1 VAFLTLLIA
10 SLVVGFLGHRDA
22 PKLSSEGKGTLFAS
36 FIGAATYNVITGQR
50 LSDVAWFLVFAE
62 TTALVVTT
70 GHPKRLLPN
79 GFLDFAEDDPRRE
92 QHERREKLYGWVFGL
107 IVMSVAIYVIFTSP
121 TPYD

>member
-1 VAFLTLLIA
+1 MAFLTLLIT
-10 SLVVGFLGHRDA
+10 SLVVGFLGQRDA
-22 PKLSSEGKGTLFAS
+22 PKLSSEGKGTLLAS
-36 FIGAATYNVITGQR
+36 FVGATAYSVVTGQS

-79 GFLDFAEDDPRRE
+79 GLLDFDEDDPRRE

-107 IVMSVAIYVIFTSP
+107 IVLSVAAYVIFTSP